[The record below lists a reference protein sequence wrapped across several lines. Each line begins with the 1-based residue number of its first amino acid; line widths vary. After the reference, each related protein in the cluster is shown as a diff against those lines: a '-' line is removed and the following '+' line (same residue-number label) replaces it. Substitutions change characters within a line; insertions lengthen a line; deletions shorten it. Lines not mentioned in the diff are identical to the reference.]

1 MKHLPKHL
9 RPRWRYLAVGLE
21 AWPDADVDRGRFQ
34 RHLWYAAQNL
44 LGDAGSAAL
53 DLKVLGFAFE
63 DGVGDAVVRARRG
76 EVDRARAVLA
86 CLDAV
91 DGDPLGVTV
100 RGTSGTVRACE
111 EKYIRRP
118 LESQTERH
126 VVFED
131 ANRPAFE
138 RSRRF
143 DVGVDGAF
151 AGATEL
157 DFD

>member
-21 AWPDADVDRGRFQ
+21 SWPDADVDRGRFQ
-34 RHLWYAAQNL
+34 RDLWYAAQNL
-44 LGDAGSAAL
+44 LGDAGSAEL
-53 DLKVLGFAFE
+53 DLQVLGFAFE
-63 DGVGDAVVRARRG
+63 DGVGDAVVRVRRG

-91 DGDPLGVTV
+91 DADPLGVTV

-118 LESQTERH
+118 LESRTERH

-131 ANRPAFE
+131 ASRPASW
-138 RSRRF
+138 RSGRV
-143 DVGVDGAF
+143 DVRVDGAF
-151 AGATEL
+151 TGATEL